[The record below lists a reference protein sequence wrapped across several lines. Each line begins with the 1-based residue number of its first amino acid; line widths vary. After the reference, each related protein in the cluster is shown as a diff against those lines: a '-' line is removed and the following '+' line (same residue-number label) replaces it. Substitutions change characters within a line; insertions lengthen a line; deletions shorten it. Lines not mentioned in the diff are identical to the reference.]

1 MLPETFTD
9 LTVFLAQAV
18 PGARGGNMFHPPD
31 NVEANIEI
39 VLRWIHIL
47 AGIVWIGHLYFF
59 NLVNVNLMKALDGP
73 TKGKVIPQLMPRA
86 LWWFRWGAAVTVVFG
101 IIYYIQLLHREPD
114 TWPNFFKW
122 LIIVLVVYAVIFGLL
137 RPVSGA
143 LNNGW
148 ILAAIVAALVIV
160 FAIAVLL
167 LTGNEPGLTRDGVSQ
182 YMSNRSLSIGIGGG
196 LGVMMLLNVWGIIW
210 PHQKRII
217 SWTSDNAEKGTAI
230 PAESAKLA
238 RRAFLASRMNTWL
251 SIPMLFFMASA
262 SHYPLFGR

>member
-1 MLPETFTD
+1 MLPETFSD
-9 LTVFLAQAV
+9 LTVVLAQAV
-18 PGARGGNMFHPPD
+18 PGARGNLFHPPD
-31 NVEANIEI
+31 DVASNIEI
-39 VLRWIHIL
+39 ILRWLHIL

-86 LWWFRWGAAVTVVFG
+86 LWWFRWGAAFTVIFG
-101 IIYYIQLLHREPD
+101 VIYYIQLLHREPD

-122 LIIVLVVYAVIFGLL
+122 LAIVLVVYAVIFGLL

-148 ILAAIVAALVIV
+148 ILSLIVGALVIV
-160 FAIAVLL
+160 FAVAILIVLGSEEGV
-167 LTGNEPGLTRDGVSQ
+167 TKAGTRMF
-182 YMSNRSLSIGIGGG
+182 MSNRSLSIGIGGG
-196 LGVMMLLNVWGIIW
+196 LGLIMLLNVWGIIW

-217 SWTSDNAEKGTAI
+217 AWTSDNAEKGTAI

-238 RRAFLASRMNTWL
+238 RRAFLASRMNTYL
-251 SIPMLFFMASA
+251 SIPMLFFMSSA
-262 SHYPLFGR
+262 MHYPLFGR